1 MLCCVKE
8 NGQTKC
14 DQYWPLEV
22 EEQFDYE
29 DSSISVT
36 LISVESIL
44 PNLL

>member
-14 DQYWPLEV
+14 EQYWPLEV